1 MFNGSHKV
9 GILIGFV
16 FVNPSV
22 PNSCDHVA
30 RPVKLKLL
38 GSSALYFLNRC
49 LVFPRL
55 NGQFIQFLLD
65 DISPV
70 GKVAVLVL

>member
-9 GILIGFV
+9 GILIGFL
-16 FVNPSV
+16 FVYPSV
-22 PNSCDHVA
+22 PNSCDHDA

-38 GSSALYFLNRC
+38 GSSVLYFLNRC
-49 LVFPRL
+49 LIFRRL
-55 NGQFIQFLLD
+55 TGQFIQFFPD